1 MNIKS
6 NYTGVLPLWARIDWS
21 VGIRGHRPNGLQQMD
36 RELQRIQ
43 AILDAPKSSIKPT
56 CQKTWCGCKNPIN

>member
-1 MNIKS
+1 MLKS

-36 RELQRIQ
+36 RELQKIERKL
-43 AILDAPKSSIKPT
+43 AGSAELIKPV